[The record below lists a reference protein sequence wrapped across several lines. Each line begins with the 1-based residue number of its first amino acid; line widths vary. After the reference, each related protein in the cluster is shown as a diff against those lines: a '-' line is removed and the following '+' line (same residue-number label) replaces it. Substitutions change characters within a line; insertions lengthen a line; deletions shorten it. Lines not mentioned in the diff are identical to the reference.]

1 MDSDKKKLYNWDN
14 ISGDRYFAI
23 MDVINDESLADIDK
37 EVAIAAI
44 VEDVDPDVIYS
55 LPMAE
60 AKKRLSMLAFLSEFD
75 MKTYKSTLKSIRVNG
90 KTYRI
95 LADVSEMTMAQYIDY
110 ETFSKMPFRDGYDK
124 MLSVFII
131 PDGAAGYNDGYDVAE
146 VQRMIREDISF
157 REIQGLLNFFV
168 KGYVKCVHYT
178 LRSIRLKIMTCPKRE
193 KRAMLRNQYNQIIEN
208 LQKMFKSLE
217 TLRGL
222 TMSYTPGSATS
233 K

>member
-157 REIQGLLNFFV
+157 REVQGLLNFFV
-168 KGYVKCVHYT
+168 KGYMRSVK
-178 LRSIRLKIMTCPKRE
+178 RSLAYIRRQIRLTRDRQKKATMT
-193 KRAMLRNQYNQIIEN
+193 AQYNQIVEN
-208 LQKMFKSLE
+208 IQKMLTALE

-222 TMSYTPGSATS
+222 TNSTPGFAISR
-233 K
+233 